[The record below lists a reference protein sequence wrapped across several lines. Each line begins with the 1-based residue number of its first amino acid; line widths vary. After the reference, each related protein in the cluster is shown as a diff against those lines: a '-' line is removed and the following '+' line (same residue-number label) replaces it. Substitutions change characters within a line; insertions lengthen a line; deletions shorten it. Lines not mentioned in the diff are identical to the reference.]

1 MAESGMIDSVA
12 GAFELSDSKQPHR
25 PNVVLFTVKI
35 LSSKALGDMESAF
48 GSEGGPGYDDSRDWL

>member
-25 PNVVLFTVKI
+25 PNVVLFTAKI
-35 LSSKALGDMESAF
+35 LSSKALGESAF